1 VSDNGVDS
9 APPKINK
16 HIANCRSCSYDEAS
30 FTLDESARR
39 VSPLTTGLRRVLI
52 VEDQASDMRT
62 AADLAMSLGAIE
74 VEARTTASAA
84 QVHLQSALDGEGPLP
99 DLLVV
104 DLDLGYESGFELLRL
119 WHSHPKLSTI
129 PLIVWTG
136 LGEEQQE
143 ICRLFKV
150 NAVVNKSEGMPAL
163 KQAMERRF
171 RAAS

>member
-1 VSDNGVDS
+1 MSS
-9 APPKINK
+9 
-16 HIANCRSCSYDEAS
+16 S
-30 FTLDESARR
+30 LQ
-39 VSPLTTGLRRVLI
+39 RVLI

-62 AADLAMSLGAIE
+62 AADLAASLGAVD
-74 VEARTTASAA
+74 VEARTSASAA
-84 QVHLQSALDGEGPLP
+84 QVYLQAALDGEGSLP
-99 DLLVV
+99 DRLVV
-104 DLDLGYESGFELLRL
+104 DLDLGYESGFALLRL
-119 WHSHPKLSTI
+119 WHSNPKLSAI

-150 NAVVNKSEGMPAL
+150 NAVVHTSEGMPAL

>member
-1 VSDNGVDS
+1 
-9 APPKINK
+9 
-16 HIANCRSCSYDEAS
+16 
-30 FTLDESARR
+30 
-39 VSPLTTGLRRVLI
+39 VLI
-52 VEDQASDMRT
+52 VEDSASDIRT
-62 AADLAMSLGAIE
+62 AADLASSLGAVE
-74 VEARTTASAA
+74 VEARTSASAA
-84 QVHLQSALDGEGPLP
+84 QVYLQAALESEGSLP

-119 WHSHPKLSTI
+119 WHGDPKLSAI

-150 NAVVNKSEGMPAL
+150 NAVVLKSDGLPAL

-171 RAAS
+171 QAAS

>member
-1 VSDNGVDS
+1 MSS
-9 APPKINK
+9 
-16 HIANCRSCSYDEAS
+16 
-30 FTLDESARR
+30 
-39 VSPLTTGLRRVLI
+39 GLQRVLI
-52 VEDQASDMRT
+52 VEDQASDLRI
-62 AADLAMSLGAIE
+62 AADVAASLGAVA
-74 VEARTTASAA
+74 VEARTSASAA
-84 QVHLQSALDGEGPLP
+84 RVYLQSALDGEGSLP

-119 WHSHPKLSTI
+119 WHGHPRLSAI

-150 NAVVNKSEGMPAL
+150 NAIVHKSEGLPVL
-163 KQAMERRF
+163 KKAMEQRF